1 MKTIEI
7 QIPEE
12 LDLNASYFS
21 MLIASKLYE
30 DGKLSSGQAAKI
42 AGLSKRAFIEIL
54 GNFQVSLFSKDIE
67 DLKSDI
73 DNA

>member
-7 QIPEE
+7 KIPEE
-12 LDLNASYFS
+12 LDLNASYFT

-42 AGLSKRAFIEIL
+42 AGLSKRAFIEL
-54 GNFQVSLFSKDIE
+54 LANFQVSLFSNNIDDLNSDIE
-67 DLKSDI
+67 
-73 DNA
+73 NA

>member
-12 LDLNASYFS
+12 LDLNASCFS
-21 MLIASKLYE
+21 MLIASKLYK
-30 DGKLSSGQAAKI
+30 DGKLSSSRAAKI
-42 AGLSKRAFIEIL
+42 AGLSKRAFIEL
-54 GNFQVSLFSKDIE
+54 LSSFQVSLFSKDVN

-73 DNA
+73 ENA